1 MPFES
6 LSERFQAAF
15 KKLRGKGKLSEED
28 VSEALK
34 EMRRALLEADV
45 NFAVTKDFIK
55 KVKEKAVGEE
65 VFGSLNASQTV
76 IKIVRDELTELLGG
90 TQSRITISPKPPT
103 IIMLVGLQGAG
114 KTTTAAKL
122 AKKLKSQGKSPLM
135 VAADVYRPAAIT
147 QLQVLGQELDMPV
160 YTEEGSKNPV
170 AIAQHAIPYATSH
183 LRDVVIIDTAG
194 RLHINETLMD
204 ELINIKNEVHPHEI
218 LLVVDAMTGQDA
230 VTAASAFDKA
240 LGIDGIIMTKL
251 DGDARGGAALS
262 IKAVTGK
269 PIKFIGV
276 SEKLDGLEEFHPNRY
291 ASRRSRSACGARR
304 HGQPE
309 LVETIIEKAQAAF
322 DEESMENMKKTM
334 KSGTFTFDDFLSQ
347 LHMIK
352 KMGNMGSLLSL
363 IPGIGKYKKE
373 LDKVDMD
380 GKEFKRIEAIITSMT
395 AQERSS
401 ANPKMLIKDSR
412 KRRIAKGSGTRVQD
426 VNRLIKQFAEM
437 QKMMKQAKKAQKNK
451 RRGFMPRLPF

>member
-55 KVKEKAVGEE
+55 RVREKAVGEE

-90 TQSRITISPKPPT
+90 TQSRITIAPKPPT

-135 VAADVYRPAAIT
+135 VAGDVYRPAAIT

-160 YTEEGSKNPV
+160 YTEEGSKDPV
-170 AIAQHAIPYATSH
+170 QIAEHAIPYAISH

-204 ELINIKNEVHPHEI
+204 ELIHIKEEVHPHEI

-240 LGIDGIIMTKL
+240 LGIDGMIMTKL

-291 ASRRSRSACGARR
+291 ASRILDLGD
-304 HGQPE
+304 
-309 LVETIIEKAQAAF
+309 VETIIEKAQAAF
-322 DEESMENMKKTM
+322 DEESMEDMKKSM
-334 KSGTFTFDDFLSQ
+334 KSGTFTFNDFLKQ
-347 LHMIK
+347 LNMIK
-352 KMGNMGSLLSL
+352 KMGNMGSLMSL

-380 GKEFKRIEAIITSMT
+380 GKQFKQIEAIITSMT
-395 AQERSS
+395 AQERAS

-426 VNRLIKQFAEM
+426 VNRLIKQFTEM
-437 QKMMKQAKKAQKNK
+437 QKMMKQAKKAQKSK
-451 RRGFMPRLPF
+451 RRGFLPRFPF

>member
-55 KVKEKAVGEE
+55 RVREKAVGEE

-90 TQSRITISPKPPT
+90 TQSRIMIAPKPPT

-135 VAADVYRPAAIT
+135 VAGDVYRPAAIT

-160 YTEEGSKNPV
+160 YTEEGSNNPV
-170 AIAQHAIPYATSH
+170 QIAKHAIPYAISH

-194 RLHINETLMD
+194 RLHVNETLMD
-204 ELINIKNEVHPHEI
+204 ELVHIKEEVHPHEI

-240 LGIDGIIMTKL
+240 LGIDGMIMTKL

-291 ASRRSRSACGARR
+291 ASRILDLGD
-304 HGQPE
+304 
-309 LVETIIEKAQAAF
+309 VETIIEKAQAAF
-322 DEESMENMKKTM
+322 DEESMEDMKKSM
-334 KSGTFTFDDFLSQ
+334 KSGTFTFNDFLKQ
-347 LHMIK
+347 LNMIK
-352 KMGNMGSLLSL
+352 KMGNMGSLMSL

-373 LDKVDMD
+373 LDKVDMY
-380 GKEFKRIEAIITSMT
+380 GKQFKQREAIITSMT

-426 VNRLIKQFAEM
+426 VNRLIKQFTEM
-437 QKMMKQAKKAQKNK
+437 QKMMKQAKKAQKSK
-451 RRGFMPRLPF
+451 RRGFLPRFPF

>member
-90 TQSRITISPKPPT
+90 TQSRITIAPKPPT

-160 YTEEGSKNPV
+160 YTEDGSKDPV
-170 AIAQHAIPYATSH
+170 AIAQHTIPYATSH

-204 ELINIKNEVHPHEI
+204 ELIHIKENVHPHEI

-240 LGIDGIIMTKL
+240 LGIDGMIMTKL

-276 SEKLDGLEEFHPNRY
+276 SEKLDGIEEFHPNRY
-291 ASRRSRSACGARR
+291 ASRILDLGD
-304 HGQPE
+304 
-309 LVETIIEKAQAAF
+309 VETIIEKAQAAF

-334 KSGTFTFDDFLSQ
+334 KSGSFTFDDFLSQ
-347 LHMIK
+347 LQMIK
-352 KMGNMGSLLSL
+352 KMGNMSSILGL

-426 VNRLIKQFAEM
+426 VNRLIKQFTEM
-437 QKMMKQAKKAQKNK
+437 QKMMKQAKKAQKSK

>member
-6 LSERFQAAF
+6 LSERFQGAF

-55 KVKEKAVGEE
+55 RVREKAVGEE

-90 TQSRITISPKPPT
+90 TQSRITMASKPPT
-103 IIMLVGLQGAG
+103 VIMLVGLQGAG

-122 AKKLKSQGKSPLM
+122 AKKLKSQGKHPLL
-135 VAADVYRPAAIT
+135 VAGDVYRPAAIT
-147 QLQVLGQELDMPV
+147 QLQVLGAELDIPV
-160 YTEEGSKNPV
+160 YTEDGSKDPV
-170 AIAQHAIPYATSH
+170 QIAKNAIPYAFGH
-183 LRDVVIIDTAG
+183 LKDVVIIDTAG

-204 ELINIKNEVHPHEI
+204 ELIHIKGEVHPHEI

-240 LGIDGIIMTKL
+240 LGIDGMIMTKL

-291 ASRRSRSACGARR
+291 ASRILDLGD
-304 HGQPE
+304 
-309 LVETIIEKAQAAF
+309 VETIIEKAQAAF
-322 DEESMENMKKTM
+322 DEETMEDMKASM
-334 KSGTFTFDDFLSQ
+334 KSGVFTFNDFLKQ
-347 LHMIK
+347 LNMIK
-352 KMGNMGSLLSL
+352 KMGNMGSLMSL

-380 GKEFKRIEAIITSMT
+380 GKQFKQIEAIIMSMT
-395 AQERSS
+395 AQERAS

-426 VNRLIKQFAEM
+426 VNRLIKQFTEM
-437 QKMMKQAKKAQKNK
+437 QKMMKQVKKNKNSK
-451 RRGFMPRLPF
+451 RRGLLPRLPF

>member
-55 KVKEKAVGEE
+55 RVREKTVGEE

-90 TQSRITISPKPPT
+90 TQSRITIAPKPPT

-135 VAADVYRPAAIT
+135 VAGDVYRPAAIT

-160 YTEEGSKNPV
+160 YTEEGSKDPV
-170 AIAQHAIPYATSH
+170 QIAKHAIPYAISH
-183 LRDVVIIDTAG
+183 LRDIVIIDTAG

-204 ELINIKNEVHPHEI
+204 ELIHIKEEVHPHEI

-240 LGIDGIIMTKL
+240 LGIDGMIMTKL

-291 ASRRSRSACGARR
+291 ASRILDLGD
-304 HGQPE
+304 
-309 LVETIIEKAQAAF
+309 VETIIEKAQAAF
-322 DEESMENMKKTM
+322 DEESMEDMKKSM
-334 KSGTFTFDDFLSQ
+334 KSGTFTFNDFLKQ
-347 LHMIK
+347 LNMIK
-352 KMGNMGSLLSL
+352 KMGNMGSLMSL

-380 GKEFKRIEAIITSMT
+380 GKQFKQIEAIITSMT
-395 AQERSS
+395 AQERAS

-426 VNRLIKQFAEM
+426 VNRLIKQFTEM
-437 QKMMKQAKKAQKNK
+437 QKMMKQAKKAQKSK
-451 RRGFMPRLPF
+451 RRGFLPRFPF

>member
-1 MPFES
+1 MPFEN

-55 KVKEKAVGEE
+55 RVREKAVGEE

-90 TQSRITISPKPPT
+90 TQSRITIASKPPT
-103 IIMLVGLQGAG
+103 IVMLVGLQGAG
-114 KTTTAAKL
+114 KTTTAGKL
-122 AKKLKSQGKSPLM
+122 ARLLKKQGKSPLL
-135 VAADVYRPAAIT
+135 VACDVYRPAAIT
-147 QLQVLGQELDMPV
+147 QLQVLGQDLEVPV
-160 YTEEGSKNPV
+160 YTEEGSMKPV
-170 AIAQHAIPYATSH
+170 EIAAHAIPYAVSH

-204 ELINIKNEVHPHEI
+204 ELVDIKEEIHPHEI

-240 LGIDGIIMTKL
+240 LGIDGMIMTKL

-269 PIKFIGV
+269 PIKYIGV
-276 SEKLDGLEEFHPNRY
+276 SEKLEGLEEFHPNRY
-291 ASRRSRSACGARR
+291 ASRILDLGD
-304 HGQPE
+304 
-309 LVETIIEKAQAAF
+309 VETIIERAQAAF
-322 DEESMENMKKTM
+322 DEESMANMKKTI

-347 LHMIK
+347 LQMMK
-352 KMGNMGSLLSL
+352 KMGNMSSLMGLL
-363 IPGIGKYKKE
+363 PGIGKYKKE
-373 LDKVDMD
+373 LDKIDME
-380 GKEFKRIEAIITSMT
+380 GKEFKRVEAIITSMT

-401 ANPKMLIKDSR
+401 VNPKMLIKDSR

-426 VNRLIKQFAEM
+426 VNRLLKQFAEM
-437 QKMMKQAKKAQKNK
+437 QKMMKQAKKAQQGK
-451 RRGFMPRLPF
+451 RRGFFPRLPF

>member
-6 LSERFQAAF
+6 LSERFQAAL

-55 KVKEKAVGEE
+55 RVREKAVGEE

-90 TQSRITISPKPPT
+90 TQSRITIAPKPPT

-135 VAADVYRPAAIT
+135 VAGDVYRPAAIT
-147 QLQVLGQELDMPV
+147 QLQVLGQELDIPV
-160 YTEEGSKNPV
+160 YTEEGSKDPV
-170 AIAQHAIPYATSH
+170 QIAKNAVPYAVSH

-204 ELINIKNEVHPHEI
+204 ELIHIKEEVHPHEI

-240 LGIDGIIMTKL
+240 LGIDGMIMTKL

-291 ASRRSRSACGARR
+291 ASRILDLGD
-304 HGQPE
+304 
-309 LVETIIEKAQAAF
+309 VETIIEKAQAAF
-322 DEESMENMKKTM
+322 DEESMEDMKKTM
-334 KSGTFTFDDFLSQ
+334 KSGTFTFDDFLKQ
-347 LHMIK
+347 LNMIK
-352 KMGNMGSLLSL
+352 KMGNMGSLMSL

-380 GKEFKRIEAIITSMT
+380 GKQFKQIEAIITSMT

-426 VNRLIKQFAEM
+426 VNRLIKQFTEM

-451 RRGFMPRLPF
+451 RRGFLPRFPF

>member
-1 MPFES
+1 MAFES

-15 KKLRGKGKLSEED
+15 KKLRGKGKLTEED
-28 VSEALK
+28 VNEALK

-45 NFAVTKDFIK
+45 NFAVAKDFIK
-55 KVKEKAVGEE
+55 RVREKAVGEE

-90 TQSRITISPKPPT
+90 TQSRIAMASNPPT

-122 AKKLKSQGKSPLM
+122 AKKLKQQGKNPML

-147 QLQVLGQELDMPV
+147 QLQVLGKDLDVPV
-160 YTEEGSKNPV
+160 YTEEGSQDPV
-170 AIAQHAIPYATSH
+170 AISQHAVPYALSH
-183 LRDVVIIDTAG
+183 LKDVVIIDSAG

-204 ELINIKNEVHPHEI
+204 ELVHIKQSVKPHEI

-230 VTAASAFDKA
+230 VTAATAFNEA

-291 ASRRSRSACGARR
+291 ASRILDLGD
-304 HGQPE
+304 
-309 LVETIIEKAQAAF
+309 VETIIERAQEAF
-322 DEESMENMKKTM
+322 DEESMAEMKRAM
-334 KSGTFTFDDFLSQ
+334 KSNSFTFDDFLSQ
-347 LHMIK
+347 LNMVK
-352 KMGNMGSLLSL
+352 KMGNMSSLVSL

-373 LDKVDMD
+373 IDKIDMD
-380 GKEFKRIEAIITSMT
+380 GREFKHIEAIIQSMT
-395 AQERSS
+395 AQERASS
-401 ANPKMLIKDSR
+401 NPKMLIKDSR

-426 VNRLIKQFAEM
+426 VNRLLKQFTDM
-437 QKMMKQAKKAQKNK
+437 QKMMKQAKKMQGNK
-451 RRGFMPRLPF
+451 RRGFLPRLPF

>member
-6 LSERFQAAF
+6 LSERFQVAF

-55 KVKEKAVGEE
+55 RVREKAVGEE

-90 TQSRITISPKPPT
+90 TQSRITIAPKPPT

-135 VAADVYRPAAIT
+135 VAGDVYRPAAIT
-147 QLQVLGQELDMPV
+147 QLQVLGQELDIPV
-160 YTEEGSKNPV
+160 YTEEGSKDPV
-170 AIAQHAIPYATSH
+170 QIAKNAVPYAVSH

-204 ELINIKNEVHPHEI
+204 ELIHIKGEVHPHEI

-240 LGIDGIIMTKL
+240 LGIDGMIMTKL

-291 ASRRSRSACGARR
+291 ASRILDLGD
-304 HGQPE
+304 
-309 LVETIIEKAQAAF
+309 VETIIEKAQAAF
-322 DEESMENMKKTM
+322 DEESMEDMKKTM
-334 KSGTFTFDDFLSQ
+334 KSGTFTFDDFLKQ
-347 LHMIK
+347 LNMIK
-352 KMGNMGSLLSL
+352 KMGNMGSLMSL

-380 GKEFKRIEAIITSMT
+380 GKQFKQIEAIITSMT

-426 VNRLIKQFAEM
+426 VNRLIKQFTEM
-437 QKMMKQAKKAQKNK
+437 QKMMKQAKKAQKSK
-451 RRGFMPRLPF
+451 RRGFLPRFPF

>member
-1 MPFES
+1 MPFEN

-15 KKLRGKGKLSEED
+15 KKLRGKGKLTEED

-45 NFAVTKDFIK
+45 NFKVTKDFIN

-90 TQSRITISPKPPT
+90 TQSRIVIAPKPPT

-122 AKKLKSQGKSPLM
+122 AKKLKSQGKSPLL
-135 VAADVYRPAAIT
+135 VAGDVYRPAAIT
-147 QLQVLGQELDMPV
+147 QLQVLGQEIDVPV
-160 YTEEGSKNPV
+160 YTEEGSQDPV
-170 AIAQHAIPYATSH
+170 QIAKDAIPYAVSH
-183 LRDVVIIDTAG
+183 LRDIVIIDTAG
-194 RLHINETLMD
+194 RLHVNETLMD
-204 ELINIKNEVHPHEI
+204 ELVHIKEDVHPHEI

-230 VTAASAFDKA
+230 VTAATAFNDA
-240 LGIDGIIMTKL
+240 LGIDGLIMTKL

-269 PIKFIGV
+269 PIKYIGV
-276 SEKLDGLEEFHPNRY
+276 SEKLDGLDEFHPNRY
-291 ASRRSRSACGARR
+291 ASRILDLGD
-304 HGQPE
+304 
-309 LVETIIEKAQAAF
+309 VETIIEKAQAAF
-322 DEESMENMKKTM
+322 DEETMADMKQSM
-334 KSGTFTFDDFLSQ
+334 KSGSFTFDDFLKQ
-347 LHMIK
+347 LHMLK
-352 KMGNMGSLLSL
+352 KMGNMGSLMSL

-380 GKEFKRIEAIITSMT
+380 GKQFRQIEAIITSMT
-395 AQERSS
+395 PQERSS
-401 ANPKMLIKDSR
+401 SNPKMLIKDSR

-426 VNRLIKQFAEM
+426 VNRLIKQFTEM
-437 QKMMKQAKKAQKNK
+437 QKMMKQAKKAQKGK
-451 RRGFMPRLPF
+451 KRGFLPRLPFPF

>member
-55 KVKEKAVGEE
+55 RVREKAVGEE

-90 TQSRITISPKPPT
+90 TQSRITIAPKPPT

-135 VAADVYRPAAIT
+135 VAGDVYRPAAIT
-147 QLQVLGQELDMPV
+147 QLQVLGQELDIPV
-160 YTEEGSKNPV
+160 YTEEGSKDPV
-170 AIAQHAIPYATSH
+170 QIAKNAVPYAVSH

-204 ELINIKNEVHPHEI
+204 ELIHIKEEVHPHEI

-240 LGIDGIIMTKL
+240 LGIDGMIMTKL

-291 ASRRSRSACGARR
+291 ASRILDLGD
-304 HGQPE
+304 
-309 LVETIIEKAQAAF
+309 VETIIEKAQAAF
-322 DEESMENMKKTM
+322 DEESMEDMKKTM
-334 KSGTFTFDDFLSQ
+334 KSGTFTFDDFLKQ
-347 LHMIK
+347 LNMIK
-352 KMGNMGSLLSL
+352 KMGNMGSLMSL

-380 GKEFKRIEAIITSMT
+380 GKQFKQIEAIITSMT
-395 AQERSS
+395 AQERFS

-426 VNRLIKQFAEM
+426 VNRLIKQFTEM

-451 RRGFMPRLPF
+451 RRGFLPRFPF

>member
-1 MPFES
+1 MAFES

-28 VSEALK
+28 VSAALK

-45 NFAVTKDFIK
+45 NFTVTKDFIK

-76 IKIVRDELTELLGG
+76 IKIVRDELTDLLGG
-90 TQSRITISPKPPT
+90 TQSRITIAPKPPT

-122 AKKLKSQGKSPLM
+122 AKKLKSQGKAPLL
-135 VAADVYRPAAIT
+135 VACDVYRPAAIT

-160 YTEEGSKNPV
+160 YTEEGNQNPV
-170 AIAQHAIPYATSH
+170 EIAKNAIPYALSH

-204 ELINIKNEVHPHEI
+204 ELVNIKGEVHPHEI

-230 VTAASAFDKA
+230 VTAASAFDEA

-276 SEKLDGLEEFHPNRY
+276 SEKIDGLEEFHPDRY
-291 ASRRSRSACGARR
+291 ASRILDLGD
-304 HGQPE
+304 
-309 LVETIIEKAQAAF
+309 VETIIEKAQAAF
-322 DEESMENMKKTM
+322 DEESMKDMQATMKK
-334 KSGTFTFDDFLSQ
+334 GAFTFDDFLKQ
-347 LHMIK
+347 LQMIK
-352 KMGNMGSLLSL
+352 KMGNMSSLMGLL
-363 IPGIGKYKKE
+363 PGIGKYKKQ
-373 LDKVDMD
+373 LDQVDMD
-380 GKEFKRIEAIITSMT
+380 GKEIRRVEAIIKSMT

-401 ANPKMLIKDSR
+401 INPKMLIKDSR

-426 VNRLIKQFAEM
+426 VNRLIKQFTEM
-437 QKMMKQAKKAQKNK
+437 QKMMKQAKKLKNNK
-451 RRGFMPRLPF
+451 RRGFLPRLPF

>member
-1 MPFES
+1 MAFES

-15 KKLRGKGKLSEED
+15 KKLRGKGKLTEED
-28 VSEALK
+28 VNEALK

-45 NFAVTKDFIK
+45 NFAVAKDFIK
-55 KVKEKAVGEE
+55 RVREKAVGEE

-90 TQSRITISPKPPT
+90 TQSRIAMASNPPT

-122 AKKLKSQGKSPLM
+122 ARKLKQQGKNPML

-147 QLQVLGQELDMPV
+147 QLQVLGKDLDVPV
-160 YTEEGSKNPV
+160 YTEEGSQDPV
-170 AIAQHAIPYATSH
+170 AISQHAVPYALSH
-183 LRDVVIIDTAG
+183 LKDVVIIDTAG
-194 RLHINETLMD
+194 RLHINERLMD
-204 ELINIKNEVHPHEI
+204 ELVHIKQSVKPHEI

-230 VTAASAFDKA
+230 VTAATAFNEA

-291 ASRRSRSACGARR
+291 ASRILDLGD
-304 HGQPE
+304 
-309 LVETIIEKAQAAF
+309 VETIIERAQEAF
-322 DEESMENMKKTM
+322 DEESMAEMKRAM
-334 KSGTFTFDDFLSQ
+334 KSNSFTFDDFLSQ
-347 LHMIK
+347 LNMVK
-352 KMGNMGSLLSL
+352 KMGNMSSLVSL

-373 LDKVDMD
+373 IDKIDMD
-380 GKEFKRIEAIITSMT
+380 GREFKHIEAIIQSMT
-395 AQERSS
+395 AQERASS
-401 ANPKMLIKDSR
+401 NPKMLIKDSR

-426 VNRLIKQFAEM
+426 VNRLLKQFTDM
-437 QKMMKQAKKAQKNK
+437 QKMMKQAKKMQGNK
-451 RRGFMPRLPF
+451 RRGFLPRLPF

>member
-1 MPFES
+1 MAFES

-55 KVKEKAVGEE
+55 RVREKAVGEE

-76 IKIVRDELTELLGG
+76 IKIVRDELAELLGG
-90 TQSRITISPKPPT
+90 TQSRIAMASKPPT

-122 AKKLKSQGKSPLM
+122 ARKLHGQGKNPLL

-147 QLQVLGQELDMPV
+147 QLQVLGQDLDIPV
-160 YTEEGSKNPV
+160 YTEEGSKDPV
-170 AIAQHAIPYATSH
+170 AISQHAIPYALSH
-183 LRDVVIIDTAG
+183 LKDVVIIDTAG
-194 RLHINETLMD
+194 RLHVNETLMD
-204 ELINIKNEVHPHEI
+204 ELVHSKEQVKPHEI

-230 VTAASAFDKA
+230 VTAASAFDQA

-276 SEKLDGLEEFHPNRY
+276 SEKLDGLEEFHPDRY
-291 ASRRSRSACGARR
+291 ASRILDLGD
-304 HGQPE
+304 
-309 LVETIIEKAQAAF
+309 VETIIEKAQAAF
-322 DEESMENMKKTM
+322 DEESMANMKKAM
-334 KSGTFTFDDFLSQ
+334 KSNSFTFDDFLAQ
-347 LHMIK
+347 LNMVK
-352 KMGNMGSLLSL
+352 KMGNMSSLVSL

-373 LDKVDMD
+373 IDKIDMD
-380 GKEFKRIEAIITSMT
+380 GKEFKRIEAIIQSMT
-395 AQERSS
+395 AQERAS
-401 ANPKMLIKDSR
+401 ANPKQLIKDSR

-426 VNRLIKQFAEM
+426 VNRLIKQFTDM
-437 QKMMKQAKKAQKNK
+437 QKMMKQAKKMQKNK
-451 RRGFMPRLPF
+451 RRGFLPRLPF

>member
-55 KVKEKAVGEE
+55 RVREKAVGEE

-90 TQSRITISPKPPT
+90 TQSRITIAPKPPT

-135 VAADVYRPAAIT
+135 VAGDVYRPAAIT

-160 YTEEGSKNPV
+160 YTEEGSKDPV
-170 AIAQHAIPYATSH
+170 QIAKHAIPYAISH

-204 ELINIKNEVHPHEI
+204 ELIHIKEEVHPHEI

-240 LGIDGIIMTKL
+240 LGIDGMIMTKL

-291 ASRRSRSACGARR
+291 ASRILDLGD
-304 HGQPE
+304 
-309 LVETIIEKAQAAF
+309 VETIIEKAQAAF
-322 DEESMENMKKTM
+322 DEESMEDMKKSM
-334 KSGTFTFDDFLSQ
+334 KSGTFTFNDFLKQ
-347 LHMIK
+347 LNMIK
-352 KMGNMGSLLSL
+352 KMGNMGSLMSL

-380 GKEFKRIEAIITSMT
+380 GKQFKQIEAIITSMT
-395 AQERSS
+395 AQERAS

-426 VNRLIKQFAEM
+426 VNRLIKQFTEM
-437 QKMMKQAKKAQKNK
+437 QKMMKQAKKAQKSK
-451 RRGFMPRLPF
+451 RRGFLPRFPF

>member
-55 KVKEKAVGEE
+55 RVREKAVGEE

-90 TQSRITISPKPPT
+90 TQSRITIAPKPPT

-135 VAADVYRPAAIT
+135 VAGDVYRPAAIT

-160 YTEEGSKNPV
+160 YTEGGSKDPV
-170 AIAQHAIPYATSH
+170 QIAKHAIPYAISH

-204 ELINIKNEVHPHEI
+204 ELIHIKEEVHPHEI

-240 LGIDGIIMTKL
+240 LGIDGMIMTKL

-291 ASRRSRSACGARR
+291 ASRILDLGD
-304 HGQPE
+304 
-309 LVETIIEKAQAAF
+309 VETIIEKAQAAF
-322 DEESMENMKKTM
+322 DEESMEDMKKSM
-334 KSGTFTFDDFLSQ
+334 KSGTFTFNDFLKQ
-347 LHMIK
+347 LNMIK
-352 KMGNMGSLLSL
+352 KMGNMGSLMSL

-380 GKEFKRIEAIITSMT
+380 GKQFKQIEAIITSMT
-395 AQERSS
+395 AQERAS

-426 VNRLIKQFAEM
+426 VNRLIKQFTEM
-437 QKMMKQAKKAQKNK
+437 QKMMKQAKKAQKSK
-451 RRGFMPRLPF
+451 RRGFLPRFPF

>member
-90 TQSRITISPKPPT
+90 TQSRITIAPKPPT

-160 YTEEGSKNPV
+160 YTEEGSKAPV
-170 AIAQHAIPYATSH
+170 AIAQHAIPYANSH

-291 ASRRSRSACGARR
+291 ASRILDLGD
-304 HGQPE
+304 
-309 LVETIIEKAQAAF
+309 VETIIEKAQAAF

>member
-55 KVKEKAVGEE
+55 RVREKAVGEE

-90 TQSRITISPKPPT
+90 TQSRITIAPKPPT

-135 VAADVYRPAAIT
+135 VAGDVYRPAAIT

-160 YTEEGSKNPV
+160 YTEEGSKDPV
-170 AIAQHAIPYATSH
+170 QIAEHAILYAISH

-204 ELINIKNEVHPHEI
+204 ELIHIKEEVHPHEI

-240 LGIDGIIMTKL
+240 LGIDGMIMTKL

-291 ASRRSRSACGARR
+291 ASRILDLGD
-304 HGQPE
+304 
-309 LVETIIEKAQAAF
+309 VETIIEKAQAAF
-322 DEESMENMKKTM
+322 DEESMEDMKKSM
-334 KSGTFTFDDFLSQ
+334 KSGTFTFNDFLKQ
-347 LHMIK
+347 LNMIK
-352 KMGNMGSLLSL
+352 KMGNMGSLMSL

-380 GKEFKRIEAIITSMT
+380 GKQFKQIEAIITSMT
-395 AQERSS
+395 AQERAS

-426 VNRLIKQFAEM
+426 VNRLIKQFTEM
-437 QKMMKQAKKAQKNK
+437 QKMMKQAKKAQKSK
-451 RRGFMPRLPF
+451 RRGFLPRFPF

>member
-55 KVKEKAVGEE
+55 RVREKAVGEE

-90 TQSRITISPKPPT
+90 TQSRITIAPKPPT

-135 VAADVYRPAAIT
+135 VAGDVYRPAAIT
-147 QLQVLGQELDMPV
+147 QLQVLGQELDIPV
-160 YTEEGSKNPV
+160 YTEEGSKDPV
-170 AIAQHAIPYATSH
+170 QIAKNAVPYAVSH

-204 ELINIKNEVHPHEI
+204 ELIHIKGEVNPHEI

-240 LGIDGIIMTKL
+240 LGIDGMIMTKL

-291 ASRRSRSACGARR
+291 ASRILDLGD
-304 HGQPE
+304 
-309 LVETIIEKAQAAF
+309 VETIIEKAQAAF
-322 DEESMENMKKTM
+322 DEESMEDMKKTM
-334 KSGTFTFDDFLSQ
+334 KSGTFTFDDFLKQ
-347 LHMIK
+347 LNMIK
-352 KMGNMGSLLSL
+352 KMGNMGSLMSL

-380 GKEFKRIEAIITSMT
+380 GKQFKQIEAIITSMT

-426 VNRLIKQFAEM
+426 VNRLIKQFTEM
-437 QKMMKQAKKAQKNK
+437 QKMMKQAKKAQKSK
-451 RRGFMPRLPF
+451 RRGFLPRFPF

>member
-28 VSEALK
+28 VNEALK

-55 KVKEKAVGEE
+55 RVREKAVGEE

-90 TQSRITISPKPPT
+90 TQSRIAIASKPPT
-103 IIMLVGLQGAG
+103 IVMLVGLQGAG
-114 KTTTAAKL
+114 KTTTAGKL
-122 AKKLKSQGKSPLM
+122 ARLLKKQGKSPLL
-135 VAADVYRPAAIT
+135 VAGDVYRPAAIT
-147 QLQVLGQELDMPV
+147 QLQVLGQELDVPV
-160 YTEEGSKNPV
+160 YTEEGSTDPV
-170 AIAQHAIPYATSH
+170 QIAKDAIPYALSH
-183 LRDVVIIDTAG
+183 LRDIVIIDTAG
-194 RLHINETLMD
+194 RLHINEVLMD
-204 ELINIKNEVHPHEI
+204 ELVHIKEEVHPHEI

-240 LGIDGIIMTKL
+240 LGIDGMIMTKL

-269 PIKFIGV
+269 PIKYIGV
-276 SEKLDGLEEFHPNRY
+276 SEKLEGLEEFHPNRY
-291 ASRRSRSACGARR
+291 ASRILDLGD
-304 HGQPE
+304 
-309 LVETIIEKAQAAF
+309 VETIIERAQAAF
-322 DEESMENMKKTM
+322 DEETMANMKKTM
-334 KSGTFTFDDFLSQ
+334 KSGSFTFDDFLSQ

-352 KMGNMGSLLSL
+352 KMGNMGSLMSL

-373 LDKVDMD
+373 LDKIDMD

-395 AQERSS
+395 AQERAS

-426 VNRLIKQFAEM
+426 VNRLIKQFTEM
-437 QKMMKQAKKAQKNK
+437 QKMMKQAKKAQQGK
-451 RRGFMPRLPF
+451 RRGFLPRLPF

>member
-160 YTEEGSKNPV
+160 YTEEGSKDPV
-170 AIAQHAIPYATSH
+170 AIAQHAIPYATSR

-291 ASRRSRSACGARR
+291 ASRILDLGD
-304 HGQPE
+304 
-309 LVETIIEKAQAAF
+309 VETIIEKAQAAF

>member
-28 VSEALK
+28 ITEALK

-45 NFAVTKDFIK
+45 NFTVTKDFIK
-55 KVKEKAVGEE
+55 KVREKAVGEE
-65 VFGSLNASQTV
+65 IFGSLNASQTV
-76 IKIVRDELTELLGG
+76 IKIVRDELAELLGG
-90 TQSRITISPKPPT
+90 TQSRIAIAPKPPT

-114 KTTTAAKL
+114 KTTTTAKL
-122 AKKLKSQGKSPLM
+122 AKKLKAQGKSPIM
-135 VAADVYRPAAIT
+135 VAGDVYRPAAIT
-147 QLQVLGQELDMPV
+147 QLQVLGKELDIPV
-160 YTEEGSKNPV
+160 YTEEGSTDPV
-170 AIAQHAIPYATSH
+170 QIAENAIPYAVSH

-204 ELINIKNEVHPHEI
+204 ELIHIKEEVHPHEI

-230 VTAASAFDKA
+230 VTAASAFDGA
-240 LGIDGIIMTKL
+240 LGIDGMIMTKL

-291 ASRRSRSACGARR
+291 ASRILDLGD
-304 HGQPE
+304 
-309 LVETIIEKAQAAF
+309 VETIIEKAQAAF
-322 DEESMENMKKTM
+322 DEESMANMKQTM
-334 KSGTFTFDDFLSQ
+334 KSGTFTFDDFLTQ

-352 KMGNMGSLLSL
+352 KMGNMGSIMSL

-380 GKEFKRIEAIITSMT
+380 GKELKHIEAIITSMT
-395 AQERSS
+395 TQERSS
-401 ANPKMLIKDSR
+401 GNPKMLIKDSR

-426 VNRLIKQFAEM
+426 VNRLIKQFTEM
-437 QKMMKQAKKAQKNK
+437 QKMMKQAKKAQQK
-451 RRGFMPRLPF
+451 RRGFIPRLPF

>member
-55 KVKEKAVGEE
+55 RVREKAVGEE

-90 TQSRITISPKPPT
+90 TQSRITIAPKPPT

-135 VAADVYRPAAIT
+135 VAGDVYRPAAIT
-147 QLQVLGQELDMPV
+147 QLQVLGQELDIPV
-160 YTEEGSKNPV
+160 YAEEGSKDPV
-170 AIAQHAIPYATSH
+170 QIAKNAVPYAVSH

-204 ELINIKNEVHPHEI
+204 ELIHIKEEVHPHEI

-240 LGIDGIIMTKL
+240 LGIDGMIMTKL

-291 ASRRSRSACGARR
+291 ASRILDLGD
-304 HGQPE
+304 
-309 LVETIIEKAQAAF
+309 VETIIEKAQAAF
-322 DEESMENMKKTM
+322 DEESMEDMKKTM
-334 KSGTFTFDDFLSQ
+334 KSGTFTFDDFLKQ
-347 LHMIK
+347 LNMIK
-352 KMGNMGSLLSL
+352 KMGNVGSLMSL

-380 GKEFKRIEAIITSMT
+380 GKQFKQIEAIITSMT

-426 VNRLIKQFAEM
+426 VNRLIKQFTEM

-451 RRGFMPRLPF
+451 RRGFLPRFPF

>member
-55 KVKEKAVGEE
+55 RVREKAVGEE

-90 TQSRITISPKPPT
+90 TQSRITIAPKPPT

-135 VAADVYRPAAIT
+135 VAGDVYRPAAIT
-147 QLQVLGQELDMPV
+147 QLQVLGQELDIPV
-160 YTEEGSKNPV
+160 YTEEGGKDPVQIAKNAV
-170 AIAQHAIPYATSH
+170 PYAVSH

-204 ELINIKNEVHPHEI
+204 ELIHIKEEVHPHEI

-240 LGIDGIIMTKL
+240 LGIDGMIMTKL

-291 ASRRSRSACGARR
+291 ASRILDLGD
-304 HGQPE
+304 
-309 LVETIIEKAQAAF
+309 VETIIEKAQAAF
-322 DEESMENMKKTM
+322 DEESMEDMKKTM
-334 KSGTFTFDDFLSQ
+334 KSGTFTFDDFLKQ
-347 LHMIK
+347 LNMIK
-352 KMGNMGSLLSL
+352 KMGNMGSLMSL

-380 GKEFKRIEAIITSMT
+380 GKQFKQIEAIITSMT

-426 VNRLIKQFAEM
+426 VNRLIKQFTEM

-451 RRGFMPRLPF
+451 RRGFLPRFPF

>member
-1 MPFES
+1 MAFES

-15 KKLRGKGKLSEED
+15 KKLRGKGKLTEED
-28 VSEALK
+28 VNEALK

-45 NFAVTKDFIK
+45 NFAVAKDFIK
-55 KVKEKAVGEE
+55 RVREKAVGEE

-90 TQSRITISPKPPT
+90 TQSRIAMASNPPT

-122 AKKLKSQGKSPLM
+122 AKKLKQQGKNPML
-135 VAADVYRPAAIT
+135 VTADVYRPAAIT
-147 QLQVLGQELDMPV
+147 QLQVLGKDLDVPV
-160 YTEEGSKNPV
+160 YTEEGSQDPV
-170 AIAQHAIPYATSH
+170 AISQHAVPYALSH
-183 LRDVVIIDTAG
+183 LKDVVIIDSAG

-204 ELINIKNEVHPHEI
+204 ELVHIKQSVKPHEI

-230 VTAASAFDKA
+230 VTAATAFNEA

-291 ASRRSRSACGARR
+291 ASRILDLGD
-304 HGQPE
+304 
-309 LVETIIEKAQAAF
+309 VETIIERAQEAF
-322 DEESMENMKKTM
+322 DEESMAEMKRAM
-334 KSGTFTFDDFLSQ
+334 KSNSFTFDDFLSQ
-347 LHMIK
+347 LNMVK
-352 KMGNMGSLLSL
+352 KMGNMSSLVSL

-373 LDKVDMD
+373 IDKIDMD
-380 GKEFKRIEAIITSMT
+380 GREFKHIEAIIQSMT
-395 AQERSS
+395 AQERASS
-401 ANPKMLIKDSR
+401 NPKMLIKDSR

-426 VNRLIKQFAEM
+426 VNRLLKQFTDM
-437 QKMMKQAKKAQKNK
+437 QKMMKQAKKMQGNK
-451 RRGFMPRLPF
+451 RRGFLPRLPF

>member
-90 TQSRITISPKPPT
+90 TQSRITIAPKPPT

-160 YTEEGSKNPV
+160 YTEEGSKDPV

-204 ELINIKNEVHPHEI
+204 ELINIKSEVHPHEI

-291 ASRRSRSACGARR
+291 ASRILDLGD
-304 HGQPE
+304 
-309 LVETIIEKAQAAF
+309 VETIIEKAQEAF

>member
-55 KVKEKAVGEE
+55 RVREKAVGEE

-90 TQSRITISPKPPT
+90 TQSRITIAPKPPT

-135 VAADVYRPAAIT
+135 VAGDVYRPAAIT
-147 QLQVLGQELDMPV
+147 QLQVLGQELDIPV
-160 YTEEGSKNPV
+160 YTEEGSKDPV
-170 AIAQHAIPYATSH
+170 QIAKNAVPYAVSH

-204 ELINIKNEVHPHEI
+204 ELIHIKEEVHPHEI

-240 LGIDGIIMTKL
+240 LGIDGMIMTKL

-291 ASRRSRSACGARR
+291 ASRILDLGD
-304 HGQPE
+304 
-309 LVETIIEKAQAAF
+309 VETIIEKAQAAF
-322 DEESMENMKKTM
+322 DEESMEDMKKTM
-334 KSGTFTFDDFLSQ
+334 KSGTFTFDDFLKQ
-347 LHMIK
+347 LNMIK
-352 KMGNMGSLLSL
+352 KMGNMGSLMSL

-380 GKEFKRIEAIITSMT
+380 GKQFKQIEAIITSMT

-412 KRRIAKGSGTRVQD
+412 KCRIAKGSGTRVQD
-426 VNRLIKQFAEM
+426 VNRLIKQFTEM

-451 RRGFMPRLPF
+451 RRGFLPRFPF